1 MNELAAP
8 PAAGRVKRNLPWITC
23 LVVGSLLWLGALV
36 ITDVT
41 NDPILIPT
49 VILLGSFVVPL
60 TVVVFAMSRERAD
73 RLPPMVMFLGFIAGG
88 TIGVLSSALL
98 ETYYLPHGKGTYLS
112 VGLIEEAAK
121 ALVVAG
127 GRPPGRRSRPSRRNG
142 PRRHRRGR
150 LRGLRDVR
158 LRHEHVAASTW
169 ATTAS

>member
-8 PAAGRVKRNLPWITC
+8 TAAGRVKRNLPWITC

-36 ITDVT
+36 ITKDVT

-60 TVVVFAMSRERAD
+60 TVLFFAMTRERAD

-127 GRPPGRRSRPSRRNG
+127 VAHQVVDRGLATGWSSAPSSAPPRRSRHP
-142 PRRHRRGR
+142 
-150 LRGLRDVR
+150 
-158 LRHEHVAASTW
+158 
-169 ATTAS
+169 ATP